1 MKFIHTTQLMGS
13 LASRRF
19 FIRKY
24 CNSEDIVLI
33 VDASDYLIG
42 SQALK
47 TVNHAYLDP
56 LIWFVYSRYI
66 LTYQNQ
72 LYIGL
77 SKNLTVPAETY
88 RNNCKQY
95 WNVSALKTFRRRLYD
110 KIPLYMMM

>member
-47 TVNHAYLDP
+47 TVNHAYIDP
-56 LIWFVYSRYI
+56 
-66 LTYQNQ
+66 
-72 LYIGL
+72 
-77 SKNLTVPAETY
+77 
-88 RNNCKQY
+88 
-95 WNVSALKTFRRRLYD
+95 
-110 KIPLYMMM
+110 